1 MQAAAFAKAISVD
14 VKEVSVIERVS
25 LDSMPVEA
33 GYDGPR
39 LENDTDVTAEFM
51 ERLLEHYRELVNG
64 RVGVMTRVTTPW
76 VIIKAFPWSDR
87 MTLVILKVNLLVK

>member
-25 LDSMPVEA
+25 LDSMPVED

-39 LENDTDVTAEFM
+39 LEDDTTVTPEFM
-51 ERLLEHYRELVNG
+51 ERLLEHYRDNCLQ
-64 RVGVMTRVTTPW
+64 
-76 VIIKAFPWSDR
+76 
-87 MTLVILKVNLLVK
+87 

>member
-39 LENDTDVTAEFM
+39 LENDTDVTADFM

-64 RVGVMTRVTTPW
+64 RVGVIRQFISQRSFHFDQMRSSHWPT
-76 VIIKAFPWSDR
+76 
-87 MTLVILKVNLLVK
+87 